1 MYNPETYF
9 TSVEIK
15 NKQRR
20 KIAKVREVMLNL
32 DQGAVI
38 PTTVQN
44 KICNTLI
51 DTGATRSCISEEF
64 YEKIETTQL
73 QSLYGLN
80 VVSASG
86 EDILP
91 IGMVTCKFKIQNTP
105 FEHNFIVCKRIRRPM
120 ILGLDFL
127 RRHRIGTTWSDKGK
141 FSLQK
146 SNQILIESIEEFFGD
161 DKPKLKTKSVVEI
174 PARSL
179 VVIHA
184 RVNIPPE
191 HCERLF
197 EATATEEM
205 LIEHPQLATIP
216 LVHRTAQRNYNTVP
230 HVLD

>member
-9 TSVEIK
+9 TSVETK
-15 NKQRR
+15 SKQSR
-20 KIAKVREVMLNL
+20 KTAKVREVMLNL

-64 YEKIETTQL
+64 YKKIETTQL

-105 FEHNFIVCKRIRRPM
+105 FEHNFIVCKRIKRPM

-127 RRHRIGTTWSDKGK
+127 RKHKIGTTWSDK
-141 FSLQK
+141 
-146 SNQILIESIEEFFGD
+146 
-161 DKPKLKTKSVVEI
+161 
-174 PARSL
+174 
-179 VVIHA
+179 
-184 RVNIPPE
+184 
-191 HCERLF
+191 C
-197 EATATEEM
+197 
-205 LIEHPQLATIP
+205 
-216 LVHRTAQRNYNTVP
+216 TVP
-230 HVLD
+230 KYRAAVDYTLIGVEPHGPTRGVRPIAAVAKV